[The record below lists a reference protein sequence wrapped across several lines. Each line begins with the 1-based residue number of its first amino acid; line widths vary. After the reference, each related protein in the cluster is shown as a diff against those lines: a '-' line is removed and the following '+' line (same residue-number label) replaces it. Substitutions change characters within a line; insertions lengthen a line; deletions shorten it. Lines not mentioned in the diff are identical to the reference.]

1 MTQSMLY
8 SFDNISH
15 LLSEK
20 IYSKKEIMTFLHKG
34 LIEAFDF
41 STITTILFESNS
53 DSIDATLSTGTPI
66 IISNPEKKWVFDT
79 ISEKVK
85 KSPNSRS
92 NTIFLEKRGSLE
104 FVDKET
110 QKENEKKFD
119 YSCSDGIYFILSS
132 EEKEILGLT
141 YACNWDAHK
150 PVGTKDSIKKV
161 ASKAKPFIANISLA
175 IDNLQIHEKIES
187 LLSDK
192 QELTRRIKQ
201 DEEDLKRRILELT
214 ALYDT
219 SNALGYTLNY
229 HQIATVV
236 MDALTNVLDFD
247 VCSVFLWGFIPEGE
261 ILTKANTP
269 LSKNALT
276 QVHSSIITAISPFLK
291 HPVKQSEVKIIMQK
305 QYAHVGSQEKH
316 KTIKSFAN
324 VPLIF
329 KEEVIG
335 MLNVCSNIQNAFP
348 RNEMTFLH
356 TMANQLSSNLGRLK
370 IVKKLEESKISA
382 LIESMNEGVLM
393 FDKNDM
399 LKVINPAGKNI
410 LDIKG
415 NTEVSLDKLTEKF
428 KQTGLL
434 DIYKKVNHTKK
445 PELDKQV
452 SFNNSV
458 YSVNVTPAN
467 SAETGQIGNVIV
479 FRDITEIQKIDRIKT
494 QRLKVISNVNEIISS
509 ISDLNNLLTVL
520 MSFIMDIAQAEMG
533 SIQLKTDK
541 VFFSKVHS
549 NFPDKIRR
557 FYKFT
562 NGTNISDHTIQTKEI
577 CYIEDY
583 VNNKSVVQNT
593 KILIDSYL
601 CIPLLVK
608 NELLGVIN
616 IVRKYGNTA
625 QKLTEDDIT
634 TLTTITSLCATAIQ
648 NAILYQETLSKEKL
662 DQELKVATD
671 IQQKLLPEEV
681 PQCQKTEFG
690 ALSIPARQIG
700 GDYYDFFEL
709 ENGNIGIVIADIV
722 GKGIPAGLFMATLK
736 SILHTHMKEISSPK
750 EAMIKINNLLVHDP
764 VVSKFVPFFY
774 AVYNPE
780 THLFTYCNAGHE
792 SPLLFSNN
800 RFKTLN
806 TEGFPLGA
814 AEDTEYEEKEIQ
826 LNNQDLVIMF
836 TDGIVEA
843 RNQRENSFGYNRLK
857 KLIKENI
864 SMTASEIT
872 QEIYTKVKAFSSI
885 EQHDD
890 LTLVCLKVDS
900 KSQQASKEKPE
911 KVIRLKTTSAKKHV
925 KEVRKK
931 LDDMCIK
938 MGFEESEIF
947 DIKLAIN
954 EAHANVI
961 EHAYFGSEEGEI
973 LFKFEVF
980 KDKLKVSIKDYGQSV
995 GQKTIKGKEKDLQ
1008 DLEGSG
1014 LGVHLINTIMDSVK
1028 FERNA
1033 SGTELKLEKYIKKG
1047 NQKES

>member
-20 IYSKKEIMTFLHKG
+20 IHSKKEIMTFLHKG
-34 LIEAFDF
+34 LIEAFNF
-41 STITTILFESNS
+41 STITTTLFDSNS
-53 DSIDATLSTGTPI
+53 DTVDASLSTGTPI
-66 IISNPEKKWVFDT
+66 IISKSERKWVFDT
-79 ISEKVK
+79 IKEELK
-85 KSPNSRS
+85 KAPNNQS
-92 NTIFLEKRGSLE
+92 NTIFLENRNNLTFIDG
-104 FVDKET
+104 DA
-110 QKENEKKFD
+110 QKDNEEKFE
-119 YSCSDGIYFILSS
+119 YTCSDGIYFILYS
-132 EEKEILGLT
+132 EEKTILGLT

-150 PVGTKDSIKKV
+150 IVGTKEDVHKISK
-161 ASKAKPFIANISLA
+161 KAKPFIANISLA
-175 IDNLQIHEKIES
+175 IDNLQIHEKIEN

-236 MDALTNVLDFD
+236 MDSLTNVLDFD

-261 ILTKANTP
+261 IITQTNTP
-269 LSKNALT
+269 LSKNALK
-276 QVHSSIITAISPFLK
+276 QVHSNIITAISPFLK
-291 HPVKQSEVKIIMQK
+291 HPIKHSEVNITLQK
-305 QYAHVGSQEKH
+305 KYAHIGSQEKH
-316 KTIKSFAN
+316 ETMKSFAN

-335 MLNVCSNIQNAFP
+335 MLNICSNLQNAFP

-393 FDKNDM
+393 FDENNI

-415 NTEVSLDKLTEKF
+415 NTEVSLDKLKEKF

-434 DIYKKVNHTKK
+434 DIYNKVNATKK

-458 YSVNVTPAN
+458 YSVNVTPAT
-467 SAETGQIGNVIV
+467 SAETGPIGNVIV

-562 NGTNISDHTIQTKEI
+562 NGTTISDHTIQSKEI

-583 VNNKSVVQNT
+583 VNNKQVVQNT

-671 IQQKLLPEEV
+671 IQQKLLPEEL
-681 PQCQKTEFG
+681 PNCSKTEFG

-736 SILHTHMKEISSPK
+736 SILHTHMREILSPK
-750 EAMIKINNLLVHDP
+750 EAMTKINHVLVHDP

-774 AVYNPE
+774 AVYNPK
-780 THLFTYCNAGHE
+780 TNVFSYCNAGHE
-792 SPLLFSNN
+792 APLLYSKN
-800 RFKTLN
+800 RFKTLE

-814 AEDTEYEEKEIQ
+814 AEDTVYEEKEIQ
-826 LNNQDLVIMF
+826 LTNNDVVIMF

-843 RNQRENSFGYNRLK
+843 RNHNDNSFGYNRLK
-857 KLIKENI
+857 KLIKDTV
-864 SMTASEIT
+864 SMSASEIT
-872 QEIYTKVKAFSSI
+872 QEIYNQVKTFSTT

-900 KSQQASKEKPE
+900 KSQRSSLEKP
-911 KVIRLKTTSAKKHV
+911 KHVIRLKITSAKKHV
-925 KEVRKK
+925 KEIRKK
-931 LDDMCIK
+931 LDDICKKI
-938 MGFEESEIF
+938 GFDETEIF

-961 EHAYFGSEEGEI
+961 EHAYFGSEEGDI

-980 KDKLKVSIKDYGQSV
+980 KDKLRVSIKDYGQGV
-995 GQKTIKGKEKDLQ
+995 GQKTIKGKEEDLQ

-1014 LGVHLINTIMDSVK
+1014 LGVHLIHTIMDSVK
-1028 FERNA
+1028 FERHA
-1033 SGTELKLEKYIKKG
+1033 SGTELKLEKRTKKG
-1047 NQKES
+1047 KKKES

>member
-1 MTQSMLY
+1 M
-8 SFDNISH
+8 
-15 LLSEK
+15 
-20 IYSKKEIMTFLHKG
+20 
-34 LIEAFDF
+34 
-41 STITTILFESNS
+41 
-53 DSIDATLSTGTPI
+53 
-66 IISNPEKKWVFDT
+66 
-79 ISEKVK
+79 
-85 KSPNSRS
+85 
-92 NTIFLEKRGSLE
+92 
-104 FVDKET
+104 
-110 QKENEKKFD
+110 D
-119 YSCSDGIYFILSS
+119 YECSDGIYFVLYS
-132 EEKEILGLT
+132 EEKAILGLT

-150 PVGTKDSIKKV
+150 QIGAKEKIQRIAK
-161 ASKAKPFIANISLA
+161 KAKPFIANISLA
-175 IDNLQIHEKIES
+175 IDNLQIHEKIEN

-236 MDALTNVLDFD
+236 MDSLTNVLDFD
-247 VCSVFLWGFIPEGE
+247 VCSVFLWGFVPEGE
-261 ILTKANTP
+261 IITRTNTP
-269 LSKNALT
+269 LSKNAIK
-276 QVHSSIITAISPFLK
+276 QVHSNIITAISPFLK
-291 HPVKQSEVKIIMQK
+291 HPVKQSEVKVIMQK

-316 KTIKSFAN
+316 ETMKSFAN

-335 MLNVCSNIQNAFP
+335 MLNICSNLQNAFP

-393 FDKNDM
+393 FDENNI

-415 NTEVSLDKLTEKF
+415 NTEINLDRLTEKF
-428 KQTGLL
+428 KQVGLH
-434 DIYKKVNHTKK
+434 DIYQRVNHTKK
-445 PELDKQV
+445 AELNKQV

-458 YSVNVTPAN
+458 YSVNITPAN

-479 FRDITEIQKIDRIKT
+479 FRDITELQKIDRIKT
-494 QRLKVISNVNEIISS
+494 QRLNVISNVNQIISS
-509 ISDLNNLLTVL
+509 ISDLNNLLSVL
-520 MSFIMDIAQAEMG
+520 MTFILDVAQAEMG

-562 NGTNISDHTIQTKEI
+562 NGTTISDHAIQTKEI
-577 CYIEDY
+577 IHIDDY
-583 VNNKSVVQNT
+583 VDNKSVVQNT

-601 CIPLLVK
+601 CIPLLVQ

-648 NAILYQETLSKEKL
+648 NAILYQETLNKEKL

-671 IQQKLLPEEV
+671 IQQKLLPEKLPE
-681 PQCQKTEFG
+681 CSNTEFG

-709 ENGNIGIVIADIV
+709 EDGNIGIVIADIV

-736 SILHTHMKEISSPK
+736 SILHTHMREVITPQK
-750 EAMIKINNLLVHDP
+750 AMEKINHVLVHDP

-774 AVYNPE
+774 AVYNPK
-780 THLFTYCNAGHE
+780 THTFTYCNAGHE
-792 SPLLFSNN
+792 APLLFTNN
-800 RFKTLN
+800 RFKTLE

-826 LNNQDLVIMF
+826 LKDGDIVIMF

-843 RNQRENSFGYNRLK
+843 RNLKENSFGYPRLK
-857 KLIKENI
+857 KLIKENQAM
-864 SMTASEIT
+864 SGEDLT
-872 QEIYTKVKAFSSI
+872 QEIYTQVKKFSGTA

-890 LTLVCLKVDS
+890 LTLVCLKINS
-900 KSQQASKEKPE
+900 KSKKVSDEKPE

-931 LDDMCIK
+931 LDDICTK
-938 MGFEESEIF
+938 MGFSDSDIF

-961 EHAYFGSEEGEI
+961 EHAYFGSEEGDI

-980 KDKLKVSIKDYGQSV
+980 KDKLKVSIKDFGQGV
-995 GQKTIKGKEKDLQ
+995 GQKTIKGKEEDLQ

-1014 LGVHLINTIMDSVK
+1014 LGVHLINTIMDEVK
-1028 FERNA
+1028 FERHA
-1033 SGTELKLEKYIKKG
+1033 AGTELKLVKLLKKG

>member
-1 MTQSMLY
+1 MTQSKPY
-8 SFDNISH
+8 SFDTIAH
-15 LLSEK
+15 TLSEK
-20 IYSKKEIMTFLHKG
+20 IHTKKEIMTYLHKG
-34 LIEAFDF
+34 LIEAFNF
-41 STITTILFESNS
+41 STITTILFDSNS
-53 DSIDATLSTGTPI
+53 DTIDATLSTGTPI
-66 IISNPEKKWVFDT
+66 AISLTERQWVFET
-79 ISEKVK
+79 IQKELK
-85 KSPNSRS
+85 KSSNNQS
-92 NTIFLEKRGSLE
+92 NTIYLNERKSLKFIDSE
-104 FVDKET
+104 S
-110 QKENEKKFD
+110 QKENETQFD
-119 YSCSDGIYFILSS
+119 YECSDGIYFILYS
-132 EEKEILGLT
+132 EEKAILGLT

-150 PVGTKDSIKKV
+150 TIGNKEDVHRIAK
-161 ASKAKPFIANISLA
+161 KAKSFIATISLA
-175 IDNLQIHEKIES
+175 IDNLQIHEKIEN

-236 MDALTNVLDFD
+236 MDSLTNVLEFD

-261 ILTKANTP
+261 ILTRANTP
-269 LSKNALT
+269 LSENAIK
-276 QVHSSIITAISPFLK
+276 QVHANIITAISPFLK
-291 HPVKQSEVKIIMQK
+291 HPVKQSEVKVILQK
-305 QYAHVGSQEKH
+305 QYSHVGSQEKQE
-316 KTIKSFAN
+316 TMKSFAN

-335 MLNVCSNIQNAFP
+335 MLNICSNVQNAFP

-393 FDKNDM
+393 FDENNT
-399 LKVINPAGKNI
+399 LKVINPAGKAI

-415 NTEVSLDKLTEKF
+415 NTEVKLEKLTEKF
-428 KQTGLL
+428 KQIGLL
-434 DIYKKVNHTKK
+434 DIYNQVEKSKT
-445 PELDKQV
+445 PALDKQV

-458 YSVNVTPAN
+458 YSVNITPAN

-479 FRDITEIQKIDRIKT
+479 FRDITELQKIDRIKT
-494 QRLKVISNVNEIISS
+494 QRLNVISSVNEIISS
-509 ISDLNNLLTVL
+509 ISDLNNLLSVL
-520 MSFIMDIAQAEMG
+520 MTFILDIAQAEMG

-562 NGTNISDHTIQTKEI
+562 NGTKISDHTIQTKEI
-577 CYIEDY
+577 VYIDDY
-583 VNNKSVVQNT
+583 VNNKNVVQNT

-601 CIPLLVK
+601 CIPLIVK
-608 NELLGVIN
+608 NELLGVVN

-625 QKLTEDDIT
+625 QKLAEDDIT
-634 TLTTITSLCATAIQ
+634 TLKTITSLCATAIQ
-648 NAILYQETLSKEKL
+648 NAMLYQETLSKEKL

-671 IQQKLLPEEV
+671 IQQKLLPETL
-681 PQCQKTEFG
+681 PQCHKTEFG

-709 ENGNIGIVIADIV
+709 ENGSIGVVIADIV

-736 SILHTHMKEISSPK
+736 SILHTHMRGITAPK
-750 EAMIKINNLLVHDP
+750 KAMEKINYVLVHDP

-774 AVYNPE
+774 AVYDPQ
-780 THLFTYCNAGHE
+780 THTFTYCNAGHE
-792 SPLLFSNN
+792 SPLFFSEGK
-800 RFKTLN
+800 FTTLD

-814 AEDTEYEEKEIQ
+814 AEDTEYEERQIK
-826 LNNQDLVIMF
+826 LKDQDAVIMF

-843 RNQRENSFGYNRLK
+843 RNNKDQSFGYVRLK
-857 KLIKENI
+857 RLIKDNI
-864 SMTASEIT
+864 ASSANEIA
-872 QEIYTKVKAFSSI
+872 QEIYTTVKAFSTT

-890 LTLVCLKVDS
+890 LTLVCLKRSDKS
-900 KSQQASKEKPE
+900 KDTQNEKPE
-911 KVIRLKTTSAKKHV
+911 KTIKLKISSAKKHV

-931 LDDMCIK
+931 LDEICTK
-938 MGFEESEIF
+938 MGFSDADIF

-961 EHAYFGSEEGEI
+961 EHAYFGSEEGDI

-980 KDKLKVSIKDYGQSV
+980 KDKLKVSIKDYGQGV
-995 GQKTIKGKEKDLQ
+995 GQKTIKGKEEDLK

-1014 LGVHLINTIMDSVK
+1014 LGVHLINTIMDVVK
-1028 FERNA
+1028 FERHT
-1033 SGTELKLEKYIKKG
+1033 SGTELKLEKHLKKG
-1047 NQKES
+1047 K